1 MVGGGIYY
9 NGVIDMNY
17 GKIFEKEFK
26 ESAQKQ
32 GIWIMRIND
41 TYVPAKAISEDSFIP
56 QQPCDYVAHFD
67 GTLWLLELKS
77 TEKKYMTIE
86 RDGNRGMS
94 KKHQYEQMFQKI
106 GEHERAMLVLQFER
120 EYTYGLMIEDFYRF
134 LQENEKK
141 SINKLDVVQ
150 YGGIII
156 EQKLLR
162 KNYCYNVKKLLTS
175 N

>member
-1 MVGGGIYY
+1 M
-9 NGVIDMNY
+9 NQNY
-17 GKIFEKEFK
+17 GRAFEREFK
-26 ESAQKQ
+26 ESAEKQ
-32 GIWIMRIND
+32 NIWIMKIAD
-41 TYVPAKAISEDSFIP
+41 TYIPAKEASPSAFIP
-56 QQPCDYVAHFD
+56 QQPCDFVAHYD

-77 TEKKYMTIE
+77 TEKKYITIE
-86 RDGNRGMS
+86 RDGNRGMI

-106 GEHERAMLVLQFER
+106 GEHEKAMLVLQFER
-120 EYTYGLMIEDFYRF
+120 ENTYGLMIEDFMRF
-134 LQENEKK
+134 LQENDKK

-175 N
+175 I

>member
-1 MVGGGIYY
+1 
-9 NGVIDMNY
+9 MNY
-17 GKIFEKEFK
+17 GKIFEKELK

-56 QQPCDYVAHFD
+56 QQPCDFIAHYNS
-67 GTLWLLELKS
+67 TLYLLELKS

-86 RDGNRGMS
+86 RDGNRGMI

-106 GEHERAMLVLQFER
+106 GEHEKAMLVLQFER
-120 EYTYGLMIEDFYRF
+120 EYTYGLMIEDFMRF
-134 LQENEKK
+134 MQENEKK

-150 YGGIII
+150 YNGIII
-156 EQKLLR
+156 EQKKLR
-162 KNYCYNVKKLLTS
+162 THYCYNVKKLLTS

>member
-1 MVGGGIYY
+1 
-9 NGVIDMNY
+9 MNY

-32 GIWIMRIND
+32 GIWCMRIAD

-56 QQPCDYVAHFD
+56 QQPCDYVVHYD

-86 RDGNRGMS
+86 RDGNRGMI

-106 GEHERAMLVLQFER
+106 GEHEKAMLVLQFER
-120 EYTYGLMIEDFYRF
+120 ENTYGLMIEDFMRF
-134 LQENEKK
+134 LQENDKK

-150 YGGIII
+150 YNGIII
-156 EQKLLR
+156 EQKKLR
-162 KNYCYNVKKLLTS
+162 THYCYNVKKLLTS

>member
-1 MVGGGIYY
+1 
-9 NGVIDMNY
+9 MNY

-56 QQPCDYVAHFD
+56 QQPCDFIAHYD

-86 RDGNRGMS
+86 RDGNRGMI

-106 GEHERAMLVLQFER
+106 GEHEKAMLVLQFER
-120 EYTYGLMIEDFYRF
+120 ENTYGLMIEGFMRF
-134 LQENEKK
+134 LQETDKK
-141 SINKLDVVQ
+141 SINKLDVIQ
-150 YGGIII
+150 YGGFNV
-156 EQKLLR
+156 EQKLAR
-162 KNYCYNVKKLLTS
+162 TRYYYNVKKLLEQGV

>member
-1 MVGGGIYY
+1 
-9 NGVIDMNY
+9 MNSY
-17 GKIFEKEFK
+17 GKTFEHEFK
-26 ESAQKQ
+26 DSAQKQ

-56 QQPCDYVAHFD
+56 QQPCDYVVHYD

-86 RDGNRGMS
+86 RDGNRGMI

-106 GEHERAMLVLQFER
+106 GEHEKAMLVLQFER
-120 EYTYGLMIEDFYRF
+120 EQDPCTYGLIIEDFMKF
-134 LQENEKK
+134 LQESDKK

-150 YGGIII
+150 YGGVIID
-156 EQKLLR
+156 QKLLR

>member
-1 MVGGGIYY
+1 M
-9 NGVIDMNY
+9 NKNY
-17 GKIFEKEFK
+17 GRVFEREFK
-26 ESAQKQ
+26 ESAEKQ
-32 GIWIMRIND
+32 GIWCMKIAD
-41 TYVPAKAISEDSFIP
+41 TYVPAKEASPSAFIP
-56 QQPCDYVAHFD
+56 QQPCDFVAHYD

-86 RDGNRGMS
+86 RDGNRGMI

-106 GEHERAMLVLQFER
+106 GEHEKAMLVLQFER
-120 EYTYGLMIEDFYRF
+120 ENTYGLMIEDFMRF
-134 LQENEKK
+134 LQENDKK

-175 N
+175 I

>member
-1 MVGGGIYY
+1 M
-9 NGVIDMNY
+9 NNY
-17 GKIFEKEFK
+17 GKIFEHEFK
-26 ESAQKQ
+26 DSAQKQ
-32 GIWIMRIND
+32 GKWIMRIND

-56 QQPCDYVAHFD
+56 QQPCDFIAHYD
-67 GTLWLLELKS
+67 GILWLLELKR

-86 RDGNRGMS
+86 RDGNRGMI

-106 GEHERAMLVLQFER
+106 GEHEKALLILQFER
-120 EYTYGLMIEDFYRF
+120 ENTYALKIEDFYRF
-134 LQENEKK
+134 LQDSTKK

-175 N
+175 I

>member
-1 MVGGGIYY
+1 
-9 NGVIDMNY
+9 
-17 GKIFEKEFK
+17 
-26 ESAQKQ
+26 
-32 GIWIMRIND
+32 MRIND
-41 TYVPAKAISEDSFIP
+41 TYVKAKEIDSDAFIP
-56 QQPCDYVAHFD
+56 QQPCDFIAHCN
-67 GTLWLLELKS
+67 GELWMLEMKC
-77 TEKKYMTIE
+77 TDKKYITIE
-86 RDGNRGMS
+86 RDGSRGMI

-106 GEHERAMLVLQFER
+106 GEHEHAMLVLQFER
-120 EYTYGLMIEDFYRF
+120 GNDPCTYGLMIEDFMRF
-134 LQENEKK
+134 LQESDKK

>member
-1 MVGGGIYY
+1 
-9 NGVIDMNY
+9 MNY

-56 QQPCDYVAHFD
+56 QQPCDFIAHYNS
-67 GTLWLLELKS
+67 TLYLLELKS

-86 RDGNRGMS
+86 RDGNRGMI
-94 KKHQYEQMFQKI
+94 KKHQYEQMMKHT
-106 GEHERAMLVLQFER
+106 GENEKAYLILQFER
-120 EYTYGLMIEDFYRF
+120 EYTYALNIEDFYRF
-134 LQENEKK
+134 LQDTDKK
-141 SINKLDVVQ
+141 SINKLDVIQ
-150 YGGIII
+150 YNRIII
-156 EQKLLR
+156 QQQQIR
-162 KNYCYNVKKLLTS
+162 THYCYNVKKLLEQGV

>member
-1 MVGGGIYY
+1 
-9 NGVIDMNY
+9 MNY

-32 GIWIMRIND
+32 GIWCMRIAD

-56 QQPCDYVAHFD
+56 QQPCDYVVHYD

-86 RDGNRGMS
+86 RDGNRGMI

-106 GEHERAMLVLQFER
+106 GEHEKAMLVLQFER
-120 EYTYGLMIEDFYRF
+120 EYTYGLMIEDFMRF
-134 LQENEKK
+134 LQENDKK

-150 YGGIII
+150 YNGIII
-156 EQKLLR
+156 EQKKLR
-162 KNYCYNVKKLLTS
+162 THYCYNVKKLLTS

>member
-1 MVGGGIYY
+1 M
-9 NGVIDMNY
+9 NNY

-32 GIWIMRIND
+32 DIWIMRIND

-56 QQPCDYVAHFD
+56 QQPCDYVVHYD

-86 RDGNRGMS
+86 RDGNRGMI

-106 GEHERAMLVLQFER
+106 GEHEKAMLVLQFER
-120 EYTYGLMIEDFYRF
+120 EYTYGLMIQDFMRF
-134 LQENEKK
+134 MQENEKK

-150 YGGIII
+150 YNGIII
-156 EQKLLR
+156 EQKKLR
-162 KNYCYNVKKLLTS
+162 THYCYNVKKLLTS

>member
-1 MVGGGIYY
+1 
-9 NGVIDMNY
+9 MNY

-26 ESAQKQ
+26 DSAQKQ

-41 TYVPAKAISEDSFIP
+41 CYIPAKEISANSFVP
-56 QQPCDYVAHFD
+56 QQPCDYIAHYNS
-67 GTLWLLELKS
+67 TLYLLELKS

-86 RDGNRGMS
+86 RDGNRGMI

-120 EYTYGLMIEDFYRF
+120 ENTYGLMIEDFMRF
-134 LQENEKK
+134 LSESDKK

-156 EQKLLR
+156 EQKQLR

>member
-1 MVGGGIYY
+1 
-9 NGVIDMNY
+9 MNY

-26 ESAQKQ
+26 DSAQKQ
-32 GIWIMRIND
+32 GIWILRIND

-56 QQPCDYVAHFD
+56 QQPCDYIMHLD

-86 RDGNRGMS
+86 RDGNRGMI

-106 GEHERAMLVLQFER
+106 GEHEKAMLVLQFER
-120 EYTYGLMIEDFYRF
+120 ENTYGLMIEDFMRF
-134 LQENEKK
+134 LQENDKK

-150 YGGIII
+150 YNGIII
-156 EQKLLR
+156 EQKKLR
-162 KNYCYNVKKLLTS
+162 THYCYNVKKLLTS

>member
-1 MVGGGIYY
+1 
-9 NGVIDMNY
+9 MNY
-17 GKIFEKEFK
+17 GKVFEHEFK
-26 ESAQKQ
+26 DSAQKQ
-32 GIWIMRIND
+32 GIWCMRIAD
-41 TYVPAKAISEDSFIP
+41 TYAPAKAISEDSFIP
-56 QQPCDYVAHFD
+56 QQPCDFIAHYD

-86 RDGNRGMS
+86 RDGNRGMI

-106 GEHERAMLVLQFER
+106 GEHERAILVLQFER
-120 EYTYGLMIEDFYRF
+120 ENTYGLLIQDFMRF

-150 YGGIII
+150 YGGFII

-175 N
+175 I

>member
-1 MVGGGIYY
+1 
-9 NGVIDMNY
+9 MNY

-56 QQPCDYVAHFD
+56 QQPCDYVVHYD

-86 RDGNRGMS
+86 RDGNRGMI

-120 EYTYGLMIEDFYRF
+120 EYTYGLMIQDFMRF
-134 LQENEKK
+134 LQENDKK

-150 YGGIII
+150 YGGFII

-175 N
+175 I